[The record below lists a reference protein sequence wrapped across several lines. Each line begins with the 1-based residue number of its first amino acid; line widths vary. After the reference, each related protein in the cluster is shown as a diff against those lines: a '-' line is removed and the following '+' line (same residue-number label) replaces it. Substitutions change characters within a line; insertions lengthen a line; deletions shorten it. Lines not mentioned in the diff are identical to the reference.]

1 MIEVVEMNEDQL
13 QAISPL
19 DGRYLEK
26 STHLRQYFSES
37 ALMRYRVLTE
47 IKWLIFLSE
56 NKDLNQVPRL
66 SEDLK
71 NLLEDFIPQ
80 FSIEDAKRIKA
91 IEKETNHDVKAVEYF
106 LQEKIRAL
114 PDGNDLIPFIHFAC
128 TSEDINNI
136 SYALM
141 LRDATKLQVK
151 ELNLLIDTLRT
162 QSHDWAGDTMLSRTH
177 GQAATPTTMGKEFA
191 NFVYRLNQQIK
202 TLEAIEYR
210 AKMNGA
216 VGNFN
221 AHKIAYPDISWTD
234 LSEKFIKSIEL
245 TNNPYT
251 TQIEPHDWMAEL
263 FHSLIRINNICLDL
277 SKDIWMYISL
287 GYFHQTIKSSE
298 VGSSTMPHKVN
309 PIDFENA
316 EGNIGLANSILDHLA
331 SKLVISRL
339 QRDLS
344 DSTALRNIGS
354 AYAYMTIANQS
365 LMKGLGKI
373 KINKEV
379 INNDLESNLE
389 ILAEAI
395 QTILRR
401 EQIEDAYEHLK
412 ELTRGKAL
420 DKDKLISFIDSL
432 KIDESVKNELK
443 ELSPQ
448 NYSGLASK
456 LAKEI

>member
-1 MIEVVEMNEDQL
+1 
-13 QAISPL
+13 
-19 DGRYLEK
+19 
-26 STHLRQYFSES
+26 
-37 ALMRYRVLTE
+37 MRYRVLTE

-141 LRDATKLQVK
+141 LKDATKLQVK

-379 INNDLESNLE
+379 ISNDLESNLE

-448 NYSGLASK
+448 TYSGLASK

>member
-1 MIEVVEMNEDQL
+1 MLKD
-13 QAISPL
+13 A
-19 DGRYLEK
+19 
-26 STHLRQYFSES
+26 
-37 ALMRYRVLTE
+37 TE
-47 IKWLIFLSE
+47 I
-56 NKDLNQVPRL
+56 
-66 SEDLK
+66 
-71 NLLEDFIPQ
+71 
-80 FSIEDAKRIKA
+80 
-91 IEKETNHDVKAVEYF
+91 
-106 LQEKIRAL
+106 
-114 PDGNDLIPFIHFAC
+114 
-128 TSEDINNI
+128 
-136 SYALM
+136 
-141 LRDATKLQVK
+141 QVK
-151 ELNLLIDTLRT
+151 ELNLLINTLRN
-162 QSHDWAGDTMLSRTH
+162 QSHQWADDTMLSRTH

-191 NFVYRLNQQIK
+191 NFVYRLNQQIN
-202 TLEAIEYR
+202 TLETIEYR

-221 AHKIAYPDISWTD
+221 AHKIAYPDINWVD
-234 LSEKFIKSIEL
+234 VSEKFIKSIGL

-354 AYAYMTIANQS
+354 AYAHMTIANQS

-379 INNDLESNLE
+379 INNDLELNLE

-401 EQIEDAYEHLK
+401 EQVEDAYEHLK
-412 ELTRGKAL
+412 ELTRGKTL

-443 ELSPQ
+443 KLSPQ

>member
-1 MIEVVEMNEDQL
+1 MNEDQL

-379 INNDLESNLE
+379 ISNDLESNLE

-448 NYSGLASK
+448 NYSGLASE

>member
-1 MIEVVEMNEDQL
+1 MNEDQL

-114 PDGNDLIPFIHFAC
+114 PEGSDLIPFIHFAC

-162 QSHDWAGDTMLSRTH
+162 QSHDWAGDTMLSQTH

-221 AHKIAYPDISWTD
+221 AHKIAYPDINWTD

-379 INNDLESNLE
+379 ISNDLESNLE